1 MPLHSITV
9 QSHRTSFNL
18 LTFSLANR
26 LVTLNDM
33 SPFLQAISFL
43 VELDI
48 ILTAVLSKCF
58 LNLFTKSW
66 LVYDFF

>member
-1 MPLHSITV
+1 MPLRSITA
-9 QSHRTSFNL
+9 QSHRTSLNL

-33 SPFLQAISFL
+33 SPFLQAMSFL

-58 LNLFTKSW
+58 LNLFTKS
-66 LVYDFF
+66 